1 MNLDPT
7 IAESI
12 VENLKDIIN
21 HEINLFDTTGTII
34 ASTDRSRTGTNH
46 EGASLVIKTME
57 PLVID
62 DEHQF
67 RGARH
72 GINLPVIFNDSVV
85 AVIGITGEP
94 AEVEPFGV
102 VIKKMTEI
110 LIRENWNIIEQYDRR
125 SRLTSLVNM
134 LKLRHHDAELVAY
147 YASVMQIDLNRSRV
161 AIVGRVAAESG
172 ELVDYGP
179 LYTTTSMRFQQL
191 KSSFFAF
198 TDREICLFV
207 DERSSHAVPTLIEGI
222 RLDAQRVLRRP
233 IRFGI
238 GMPAAASSDY
248 WRSYA
253 EATRALS
260 WLEFSGGDD
269 FVSHYD
275 GMDLGLIVSSTPED
289 EARRLVDHVFG
300 GLSDEEVDGFQEVF
314 DSYTRHNGSI
324 VHSAEE
330 LYLHKNTLQNRL
342 NKIAD
347 KTGYN
352 PRELSGYAVLSMAFV
367 LRRYLRRAEHALR

>member
-1 MNLDPT
+1 MNLDPK
-7 IAESI
+7 IAENI
-12 VENLKDIIN
+12 VTSLKNIIN

-34 ASTDRSRTGTNH
+34 ASTDRSRTGTSH

-57 PLVID
+57 PLLID

-67 RGARH
+67 RGAKH

-94 AEVEPFGV
+94 VEVEPFGA

-134 LKLRHHDAELVAY
+134 LKLRHHDFELVAY
-147 YASVMQIDLNRSRV
+147 YASVMQIDLSVSRV
-161 AIVGRVAAESG
+161 AIVGRISAEPG
-172 ELVDYGP
+172 EVVDYGP
-179 LYTTTSMRFQQL
+179 LYTTTNMRFQQL
-191 KSSFFAF
+191 KTSFFAF

-207 DERSSHAVPTLIEGI
+207 DEGSSHAVPALIEGI
-222 RLDAQRVLRRP
+222 RLDAQRVLRRL
-233 IRFGI
+233 ICFGI
-238 GMPAAASSDY
+238 GMPAESSTLY

-253 EATRALS
+253 EANRALS
-260 WLEFSGGDD
+260 WLEFTGGSD

-275 GMDLGLIVSSTPED
+275 GMDLGLIVSSTPVE

-300 GLSDEEVDGFQEVF
+300 GLSEDEVDGFQEVF

-352 PRELSGYAVLSMAFV
+352 PRELSGYSVLCMAFM
-367 LRRYLRRAEHALR
+367 LRRYLHRSDPATR

>member
-1 MNLDPT
+1 MNLDPK
-7 IAESI
+7 IAENI
-12 VENLKDIIN
+12 VTSLKNIVN

-34 ASTDRSRTGTNH
+34 ASTDRSRTGTSH

-57 PLVID
+57 PLLID

-134 LKLRHHDAELVAY
+134 LKLRHHDFELVAY
-147 YASVMQIDLNRSRV
+147 YASVMQIDLSRSRV
-161 AIVGRVAAESG
+161 AIVGRISAGPG
-172 ELVDYGP
+172 EVVDYGP
-179 LYTTTSMRFQQL
+179 LYTTTNMRFQQL
-191 KSSFFAF
+191 KTSFFAF
-198 TDREICLFV
+198 TDREICLFI
-207 DERSSHAVPTLIEGI
+207 DEGSSHAVPALIEGI

-238 GMPAAASSDY
+238 GMPAESSTLY

-253 EATRALS
+253 EANRALS
-260 WLEFSGGDD
+260 WLEFTGGSD

-275 GMDLGLIVSSTPED
+275 GMDLGLIVSSTPVE

-300 GLSDEEVDGFQEVF
+300 GLSEDEVDGFQEVF

-352 PRELSGYAVLSMAFV
+352 PRELSGYSVLCMAFM
-367 LRRYLRRAEHALR
+367 LRRYLHRSDPATR